1 MSLSSQILR
10 LFDVMLVSAPVEL
23 GEFVLVTLRPKEP
36 YILSCAN
43 FTRSMGSPI
52 PCARSICTC
61 IFQRLDDICLH
72 LGQPHLLYDI
82 IQKLS
87 LLIYNI
93 ISASSDF
100 CSNCSDCSFT
110 IEIFKVS

>member
-1 MSLSSQILR
+1 MISEEELKGSALDRCGAAKGILPKTSCIFLILR

-82 IQKLS
+82 IQKLE
-87 LLIYNI
+87 
-93 ISASSDF
+93 
-100 CSNCSDCSFT
+100 SFDL
-110 IEIFKVS
+110 